1 MYGAKV
7 VIVETR
13 AHAIFPDAMRW
24 LWKDWPKPVAK
35 GNSKNQ
41 FLSDLLIPGEDWEL
55 VGEGY
60 QFTEGTAA
68 NATGEVYYQDI
79 PTFKNI

>member
-1 MYGAKV
+1 
-7 VIVETR
+7 
-13 AHAIFPDAMRW
+13 MRW

-35 GNSKNQ
+35 GATKNP
-41 FLSDLLIPGEDWEL
+41 FLNDLIIPGEDWQL

-68 NATGEVYYQDI
+68 NT
-79 PTFKNI
+79 K